1 MKHLKRFNENITSD
15 NRSERF
21 QSMLDLVKAFEKGK
35 ITPPTEDVPIS
46 HVYKGI
52 VIKTVNK
59 IDTTGLGGRI
69 GSPDTELPGVEVY
82 NDIPEDWFRIKPDV
96 ESKNY
101 QTNWIYICFSR
112 KALNDFSGQFN
123 LCFYQSEAGVKQ
135 RVSAN
140 FNVDFHDHLIL
151 DYNDVNHAEIENLL
165 SQFGIEV
172 DEMWGIPR

>member
-15 NRSERF
+15 NRTERF
-21 QSMLDLVKAFEKGK
+21 ESMMDLVKAFEKGK

-59 IDTTGLGGRI
+59 IDTTGLGGRL
-69 GSPDTELPGVEVY
+69 GSPDTELSGVEVY
-82 NDIPEDWFRIKPDV
+82 NDIAEDWFRRTLDV

-101 QTNWIYICFSR
+101 QTNWIYIGQNFR
-112 KALNDFSGQFN
+112 SGQFS
-123 LCFYQSEAGVKQ
+123 LCFYESESGVKQ

-140 FNVDFHDHLIL
+140 YGVDFHDHLIL
-151 DYNDVNHAEIENLL
+151 NYNDVNHAELENLL
-165 SQFGIEV
+165 SQFGVEV